1 MTRNFLLAQLCRS
14 ILMVS
19 VVAALAGPAVP
30 LRAQTPTVVHV
41 ATVGIDAGAEVYYA
55 KELGYFSEAG
65 LDVDIEASPNGG
77 AAAAA
82 VAGNGVDIGYADMVS
97 IASGFG
103 KSVPFTV
110 IAPAA
115 IHEPSAPVNLLVV
128 ANDSP
133 VRSAKDLNGKV
144 VAGSGLGTISGFVP
158 REWLERNGAD
168 LASVKFIELPFP
180 QMLPALEAGR
190 IDAAMIAE
198 PFYTAAKGKVRVL
211 ASPYDVVANGKPF
224 LISAYFTTD
233 AFASAHPDAVAKF
246 AAAIRRA
253 AVWANK
259 NHAAS
264 ADILLKYTKLDP
276 SLAATMTRAYY
287 GEQLTPQLLQP
298 IIDIAAK
305 YSKFPPFPAAK
316 ITYKG
321 G

>member
-1 MTRNFLLAQLCRS
+1 MTRHDS
-14 ILMVS
+14 ILHFRRAAFVFA
-19 VVAALAGPAVP
+19 VVAAMVGPALP
-30 LRAQTPTVVHV
+30 LRAQAPTVVHV
-41 ATVGIDAGAEVYYA
+41 TTVGIDAGAEVYYA
-55 KELGYFSEAG
+55 KELGYFSKAG
-65 LDVDIEASPNGG
+65 LDVDITPSANGG

-97 IASGFG
+97 IASGYG

-144 VAGSGLGTISGFVP
+144 IAGSGLGTISGFVP

-168 LASVKFIELPFP
+168 LASVKFVELPFP

-211 ASPYDVVANGKPF
+211 ASPYDVVANAKPF

-246 AAAIRRA
+246 AAAIRQA

-276 SLAATMTRAYY
+276 ALAASMTRAYY
-287 GEQLTPQLLQP
+287 GEQLAPQLLQP

-305 YSKFPPFPAAK
+305 YSKFPSFPAAK
-316 ITYKG
+316 IMYKG

>member
-1 MTRNFLLAQLCRS
+1 MTRNFLLPYFRRA
-14 ILMVS
+14 
-19 VVAALAGPAVP
+19 VAAFAVAGVVAGPALP
-30 LRAQTPTVVHV
+30 LRAQAPAVVHV
-41 ATVGIDAGAEVYYA
+41 TTVGIDAGAEVYYA
-55 KELGYFSEAG
+55 KDLGYFSKAG
-65 LDVDIEASPNGG
+65 LDVEITPSPNGG

-97 IASGFG
+97 IASGYG

-133 VRSAKDLNGKV
+133 IHTAKDLDGKV
-144 VAGSGLGTISGFVP
+144 IAGSGLGTISGFVP

-168 LASVKFIELPFP
+168 LSTVKFVELPFP
-180 QMLPALEAGR
+180 LMLSALEAGR

-198 PFYTAAKGKVRVL
+198 PFYTAAKGKVRIL
-211 ASPYDVVANGKPF
+211 ASPYDVVANAKPF

-233 AFASAHPDAVAKF
+233 AFATAHPDVVAEF
-246 AAAIRRA
+246 AAAIRQA

-264 ADILLKYTKLDP
+264 ADILLKYVKLDP
-276 SLAATMTRAYY
+276 SLAASMTRAYY

-298 IIDIAAK
+298 IINIAAK
-305 YSKFPPFPAAK
+305 YSKFPPFPAEK
-316 ITYKG
+316 IIYKG

>member
-1 MTRNFLLAQLCRS
+1 MA
-14 ILMVS
+14 
-19 VVAALAGPAVP
+19 VVAVLAVAP
-30 LRAQTPTVVHV
+30 LPVRAQSPTVVNV
-41 ATVGIDAGAEVYYA
+41 TTVGIDAGAEVYYA
-55 KELGYFSEAG
+55 KDLGYFSKAG
-65 LDVDIEASPNGG
+65 LDVEISPSANGG

-97 IASGFG
+97 IASGYG

-128 ANDSP
+128 QTDSP
-133 VRSAKDLNGKV
+133 IHSAKDLNGKV
-144 VAGSGLGTISGFVP
+144 IAGSGLGTISGFVP

-168 LASVKFIELPFP
+168 LSSVKFVELPFP
-180 QMLPALEAGR
+180 SMLPALEAGR

-198 PFYTAAKGKVRVL
+198 PFYTAAKGNVRVL
-211 ASPYDVVANGKPF
+211 ASPYDVVANAKPF

-233 AFASAHPDAVAKF
+233 AFATAHPDVVAKF
-246 AAAIRRA
+246 AAAIHQA

-264 ADILLKYTKLDP
+264 ADILLKYAKLDP
-276 SLAATMTRAYY
+276 ALAATMTRAKY
-287 GEQLTPQLLQP
+287 GEELSPQLLQP
-298 IIDIAAK
+298 IINLAAK
-305 YSKFPPFPAAK
+305 YSKFPPFPAEK
-316 ITYKG
+316 IIYKG